1 MSIANDG
8 NMSAAG
14 IIGIASNVRTGTN
27 PPFTYN
33 DFTTM
38 YPQFGPDA
46 NGKTVIP
53 QEIVQM
59 YIDLANACILEARW
73 NAYWKVAMGWFIA
86 HFLTLYAQ
94 GTADPNSGAAGV
106 LKAGESRGLI
116 TSKSVGDVSVSRDY
130 SFLAN
135 DLDGWAAWKLT
146 TFGQQLATIGKI
158 VGKGGMY
165 VY

>member
-1 MSIANDG
+1 MSIAN
-8 NMSAAG
+8 NLNFSIAG
-14 IIGIASNVRTGTN
+14 LIGAASNIRTGSN
-27 PPFTYN
+27 PPFTLD
-33 DFTTM
+33 DFIAM

-46 NGKTVIP
+46 NGNYVVP

-73 NAYWKVAMGWFIA
+73 HAYWKVAMGWFIA
-86 HFLTLYAQ
+86 HFLTLYVQ

-106 LKAGESRGLI
+106 LKAGEARGLV

-130 SFLAN
+130 STIAN
-135 DLDGWAAWKLT
+135 GLDGWAGWNLT
-146 TFGQQLATIGKI
+146 TYGQQLATIGRL